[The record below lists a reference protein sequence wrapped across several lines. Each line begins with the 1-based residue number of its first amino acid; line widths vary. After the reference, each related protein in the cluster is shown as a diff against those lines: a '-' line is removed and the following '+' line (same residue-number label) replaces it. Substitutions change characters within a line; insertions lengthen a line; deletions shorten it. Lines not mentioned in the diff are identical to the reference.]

1 MRQIVDEQLQELILQ
16 YESSNVRDAAEYSL
30 LAPGK
35 RVRPLL
41 MLALIKDYGSDPYL
55 GLDVA
60 CAIECIQTYSIV
72 HDDLPAMDDDDFRR
86 GQPTN
91 HKVYGEALAILA
103 GDSLLT
109 MAFEVLAQSNYSDDK
124 KIKLIDLFAKRAG
137 MNGMILGQTLD
148 LSYETQPCE
157 SIEDL
162 LTMYDLKTGC
172 LLSLALESAAILVE
186 KDKDRE
192 VLKNIGY
199 RCGRAFQIQDDIFD
213 VVKTSEEIGKSV
225 GSDKFNNKTTALAF
239 MTIEEANE
247 LVVSLYAQIR
257 EDLFELKLINSEIYT
272 MIEYLMSRQS

>member
-1 MRQIVDEQLQELILQ
+1 MRQIVDEQLQELIYQ
-16 YESSNVRDAAEYSL
+16 YATSNVRDAAEYSL

-41 MLALIKDYGSDPYL
+41 MLALIKDYGADPYL

-60 CAIECIQTYSIV
+60 CALECIQTYSIV

-86 GQPTN
+86 GQLTN

-109 MAFEVLAQSNYSDDK
+109 MAFEVLAQSNYSDQK
-124 KIKLIDLFAKRAG
+124 KVKLIELFSKRSG

-148 LSYETQPCE
+148 LSYETNPCE
-157 SIEDL
+157 SLEDL
-162 LTMYDLKTGC
+162 LNMYDLKTGC
-172 LLSLALESAAILVE
+172 LLSLALESAAILVD

-192 VLKNIGY
+192 TLKNIGF

-213 VVKTSEEIGKSV
+213 VVKTSEELGKTV

-239 MTIEEANE
+239 MTIQEANE
-247 LVVSLYAQIR
+247 LVVSLYAKIR
-257 EDLFELKLINSEIYT
+257 EDLADLKLVNSEIYA

>member
-1 MRQIVDEQLQELILQ
+1 MRQIVDEQLQELIYQ
-16 YESSNVRDAAEYSL
+16 YETSGVRDAAEYSL

-41 MLALIKDYGSDPYL
+41 MLALLKDYGVDPYL

-60 CAIECIQTYSIV
+60 CALECIQTYSII

-86 GQPTN
+86 GQLTN

-109 MAFEVLAQSNYSDDK
+109 MAFEVLAQSNYSDQK
-124 KIKLIDLFAKRAG
+124 KIKLIELFAKRSG
-137 MNGMILGQTLD
+137 MNGMVLGQTLD
-148 LSYETQPCE
+148 LSYEENPCE
-157 SIEDL
+157 SLEDL
-162 LTMYDLKTGC
+162 LNMYDLKTGC
-172 LLSLALESAAILVE
+172 LLSLALESAAILVD

-192 VLKNIGY
+192 TLKNIGF

-213 VVKTSEEIGKSV
+213 VVKTSEELGKTV
-225 GSDKFNNKTTALAF
+225 GSDQLNNKTTALAF
-239 MTIEEANE
+239 MTIQEANE
-247 LVVSLYAQIR
+247 LVVSLYAKIR
-257 EDLFELKLINSEIYT
+257 EDLADLKLVNSEIYT

>member
-157 SIEDL
+157 SLEDL

-213 VVKTSEEIGKSV
+213 VVKTSEEIGKTV

>member
-157 SIEDL
+157 SLEDL

-172 LLSLALESAAILVE
+172 LLSLALEAAAILVE

-213 VVKTSEEIGKSV
+213 VVKTSEEIGKTV

>member
-157 SIEDL
+157 SLEDL